1 MEMHQIRY
9 FLAACRTLNFTRA
22 AEECNVSQ
30 PALTRAVRLLE
41 EEFGAPLFIRERR
54 RTQLT
59 PMGKLLRDHLSIID
73 DQAQTMKLAARQLLD
88 LDQAE
93 LDVGVMCTISP
104 ARFAPFLAA
113 FGAEHPGIACKVHD
127 LTPTGLAEDL
137 LSGKLDCALV
147 ARAGALHERM
157 DAVPLYDERMVLAF
171 GPEHPFAQRN
181 GVQLKEIA
189 GERYVDRLN
198 CEFRSLFLDFF
209 DQQALDLEI
218 AYSSEREDWVQHMVR
233 AGLGVCLL
241 PEDAVMVDG
250 IKCCAVLEPELKR
263 AVELVT
269 LAGRPFAPGLRQFI
283 DFATGYDWTG
293 GRRPAKRPNRSA
305 SKP

>member
-30 PALTRAVRLLE
+30 PALTRAVRMLE
-41 EEFGAPLFIRERR
+41 DEFGAPLFIRERR

-73 DQAQTMKLAARQLLD
+73 DQAQAAQLAARQLLD

-93 LDVGVMCTISP
+93 INVGVMCTIP
-104 ARFAPFLAA
+104 AGRFAPFLAA
-113 FGAEHPGIACKVHD
+113 FGAEHPGIVCKVHD
-127 LTPTGLAEDL
+127 MTPAALAEDM
-137 LSGKLDCALV
+137 LSGKLDCALF
-147 ARAGALHERM
+147 ARVGTLHERL
-157 DAVPLYDERMVLAF
+157 DTIPLYDEQMVLAF
-171 GPEHPFAQRN
+171 GAEHRFAKRN

-198 CEFRSLFLDFF
+198 CEFRSIFLDFF
-209 DQQALDLEI
+209 DHEKLDLDI

-241 PEDAVMVDG
+241 PEGAVMVDG
-250 IKCCAVLEPELKR
+250 VKCCAVIEPELNR
-263 AVELVT
+263 SIELAT
-269 LAGRPFAPGLRQFI
+269 LAGRPFPPGLRQFI
-283 DFATGYDWTG
+283 DFATSYDWTAA
-293 GRRPAKRPNRSA
+293 RRPNRNA

>member
-22 AEECNVSQ
+22 ADECNVSQ
-30 PALTRAVRLLE
+30 PALTRAVRQLE

-59 PMGKLLRDHLSIID
+59 PMGKLLRDHLSIIE
-73 DQAQTMKLAARQLLD
+73 DQTQAARLAARQLLD
-88 LDQAE
+88 LDHAE
-93 LDVGVMCTISP
+93 IDLGVMCTISP
-104 ARFAPFLAA
+104 SRVAPFLAA
-113 FGAEHPGIACKVHD
+113 FGAEHPGIVCNVHD
-127 LTPTGLAEDL
+127 LTPTGLAEDM
-137 LSGKLDCALV
+137 LSGKLDCALF
-147 ARAGALHERM
+147 ARIGTLHERL
-157 DAVPLYDERMVLAF
+157 DTVQLYDEQMVLAF
-171 GPEHPFAQRN
+171 SPEHPFAKRN

-209 DQQALDLEI
+209 DQEQLDLDI

-233 AGLGVCLL
+233 AGLGICLL

-250 IKCCAVLEPELKR
+250 VKCCAVIEPELSR
-263 AVELVT
+263 SVELAT
-269 LAGRPFAPGLRQFI
+269 LAGRPFPPGLHQFI
-283 DFATGYDWTG
+283 DFATGYNWTA
-293 GRRPAKRPNRSA
+293 GRQPNQNA
-305 SKP
+305 SNQ

>member
-22 AEECNVSQ
+22 ADECNVSQ
-30 PALTRAVRLLE
+30 PALTRSVRQLE

-59 PMGKLLRDHLSIID
+59 PMGKLLRDHLSVID
-73 DQAQTMKLAARQLLD
+73 DQARATRLAARQLLD

-93 LDVGVMCTISP
+93 IAVGVMCTISP
-104 ARFAPFLAA
+104 ARVAPFLAA

-127 LTPTGLAEDL
+127 LTPAGLAEDM
-137 LSGKLDCALV
+137 LSGKLDCALF
-147 ARAGALHERM
+147 ARVGPLHERL
-157 DAVPLYDERMVLAF
+157 DTAPLYEEQMVIAT
-171 GPEHPFAQRN
+171 GPEHPFARRN
-181 GVQLKEIA
+181 GVPLREIA

-198 CEFRSLFLDFF
+198 CEFRSIFLDFF
-209 DQQALDLEI
+209 EAHDLELEI
-218 AYSSEREDWVQHMVR
+218 AFSSEREDWVQHMVR

-250 IKCCAVLEPELKR
+250 VKCCAIFEPELKR
-263 AVELVT
+263 SVELVT
-269 LAGRPFAPGLRQFI
+269 LAGRPFPPGLRQFI

-293 GRRPAKRPNRSA
+293 GRQPKRRV

>member
-22 AEECNVSQ
+22 ADECNVSQ
-30 PALTRAVRLLE
+30 PALTRAVRQLE

-59 PMGKLLRDHLSIID
+59 PMGKLLRDHLSVID
-73 DQAQTMKLAARQLLD
+73 DQTRATRLAARQLLD
-88 LDQAE
+88 LDHAE
-93 LDVGVMCTISP
+93 IAVGVMCTISP
-104 ARFAPFLAA
+104 GRVAPFLAA
-113 FGAEHPGIACKVHD
+113 FGAEHPGIVCKVHD
-127 LTPTGLAEDL
+127 LTPAGLDEDM
-137 LSGKLDCALV
+137 LSGKLDCALF
-147 ARAGALHERM
+147 ARAGALHERL
-157 DAVPLYDERMVLAF
+157 DAASLYDEQMVLAT
-171 GPEHPFAQRN
+171 GPEHRFAQRN
-181 GVQLKEIA
+181 GVPLREIA

-198 CEFRSLFLDFF
+198 CEFRSVFLDFF
-209 DQQALDLEI
+209 ETHDLELEI

-250 IKCCAVLEPELKR
+250 VKCCAILEPELKR
-263 AVELVT
+263 SVELVT
-269 LAGRPFAPGLRQFI
+269 LAGRPFPPGLRQFV
-283 DFATGYDWTG
+283 DFATGYDWAG
-293 GRRPAKRPNRSA
+293 GGQPKRRV